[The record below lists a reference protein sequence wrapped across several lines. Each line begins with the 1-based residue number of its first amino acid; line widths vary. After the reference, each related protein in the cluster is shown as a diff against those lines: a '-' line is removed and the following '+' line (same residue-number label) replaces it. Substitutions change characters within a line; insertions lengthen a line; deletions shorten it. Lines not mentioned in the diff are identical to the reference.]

1 MNKTFAIYLL
11 FFGLIT
17 YVYADDVLVKVGGP
31 NGENIFDP
39 QTAYAK
45 VGDKIIF
52 KWISGA
58 HNVIES
64 NLTGSCIKSSE
75 PNAFASNGIFEAP
88 NTMTVQINV
97 TEEIWFYCGVSTHCR
112 GGMYGTIKIS
122 PNSIIP
128 NNPIKA
134 TTNNTNNTPII
145 VGEAIGLLTGVSLLT
160 AVSYFLYK
168 RFNKNNIILIPDN
181 NRNNYHDSKQINKSE
196 NQDTEKVY
204 NPGQEAVSI
213 SENTKVY
220 NHGQETIPISEN
232 DALQNYIVQIVRKE
246 MMQNQKENSSNEVYQ

>member
-97 TEEIWFYCGVSTHCR
+97 TEENG
-112 GGMYGTIKIS
+112 
-122 PNSIIP
+122 SIV
-128 NNPIKA
+128 A

-160 AVSYFLYK
+160 AVSNFLYK

-181 NRNNYHDSKQINKSE
+181 NRNNYHDSKKINKSE

>member
-1 MNKTFAIYLL
+1 
-11 FFGLIT
+11 
-17 YVYADDVLVKVGGP
+17 
-31 NGENIFDP
+31 
-39 QTAYAK
+39 
-45 VGDKIIF
+45 
-52 KWISGA
+52 
-58 HNVIES
+58 
-64 NLTGSCIKSSE
+64 
-75 PNAFASNGIFEAP
+75 
-88 NTMTVQINV
+88 
-97 TEEIWFYCGVSTHCR
+97 
-112 GGMYGTIKIS
+112 MYGTIKIS

-134 TTNNTNNTPII
+134 TTNNTNNTLII

-181 NRNNYHDSKQINKSE
+181 NRNDYHDSKQINKSE
-196 NQDTEKVY
+196 NQDTKKVY

-246 MMQNQKENSSNEVYQ
+246 MM

>member
-11 FFGLIT
+11 FFGLITCT

-45 VGDKIIF
+45 VGDK
-52 KWISGA
+52 WISGA

-64 NLTGSCIKSSE
+64 NLTGTCIKSSK
-75 PNAFASNGIFEAP
+75 PNAFASNGKACMELIKYLPILLF
-88 NTMTVQINV
+88 QI
-97 TEEIWFYCGVSTHCR
+97 ILLR
-112 GGMYGTIKIS
+112 LQ
-122 PNSIIP
+122 
-128 NNPIKA
+128 A
-134 TTNNTNNTPII
+134 TNNTNNTPII

-168 RFNKNNIILIPDN
+168 RFNKNNIILIPDS

-246 MMQNQKENSSNEVYQ
+246 MMQNQKEHSSNEVY

>member
-11 FFGLIT
+11 FFGLITCT

-64 NLTGSCIKSSE
+64 NLTGTCIKSSK
-75 PNAFASNGIFEAP
+75 PNAFASND
-88 NTMTVQINV
+88 
-97 TEEIWFYCGVSTHCR
+97 S
-112 GGMYGTIKIS
+112 
-122 PNSIIP
+122 
-128 NNPIKA
+128 
-134 TTNNTNNTPII
+134 
-145 VGEAIGLLTGVSLLT
+145 
-160 AVSYFLYK
+160 
-168 RFNKNNIILIPDN
+168 

-232 DALQNYIVQIVRKE
+232 DALQNYIVQIE
-246 MMQNQKENSSNEVYQ
+246 CLS